1 MFNLIDN
8 TRGEPYPWEPAEVQ
22 KVDVSLKDGAIV
34 GTAHVATASGDRGY
48 RTEIRGVVE
57 SKDGKVTKLD
67 VVARGEAWGYSG
79 CTEVA
84 SPKNKF
90 TLAVALRLA
99 SGNDEAEK
107 VMPQG
112 AKSWL
117 PDYLK

>member
-1 MFNLIDN
+1 
-8 TRGEPYPWEPAEVQ
+8 
-22 KVDVSLKDGAIV
+22 
-34 GTAHVATASGDRGY
+34 
-48 RTEIRGVVE
+48 
-57 SKDGKVTKLD
+57 VTKLD

-90 TLAVALRLA
+90 TLAVALRLG